1 MTIQDDKDKTAGFKE
16 LSFKYDGPKWDA
28 HVHLYKLEDVREF
41 VKYSQE
47 YNVKK
52 MTAIVREN
60 WKTYDNE
67 FPEKF
72 VFARFIMSQDLFKGD
87 IKGVVNDVQ
96 EMHDSGYPIAKFW
109 YAPRWRKYVEE
120 QYKTKIEGFRID
132 NPDLDPIFSKIEDLG
147 LILLFHISDP
157 DIFYETRYQPA
168 SYYGT
173 KTQHLEEFENIIS
186 RHPNMKVI
194 GAHMSGQPEH
204 LDDLG
209 KWFEKYP
216 NFYVDTSSAKW
227 MAREFSYDP
236 EGTAEFFVKYQD
248 RIMFGTDIVTGRTD
262 REPIPGYYYM
272 RYLSLLAL
280 LETDVRDLPLPVEDP
295 ENNNKTVI
303 NGLDLPMNVLR
314 KIYWE
319 NAKQLFD

>member
-1 MTIQDDKDKTAGFKE
+1 MTIQDDKNKTAGFRE
-16 LSFKYDGPKWDA
+16 IAFKYDGPKWDS
-28 HVHLYKLEDVREF
+28 HVHLYKMEDVREF
-41 VKYSQE
+41 VKYSQD
-47 YNVKK
+47 YNVEK
-52 MTAIVREN
+52 MTAIVRDD
-60 WKTYDNE
+60 WKTYDKE
-67 FPEKF
+67 FPGNF
-72 VFARFIMSQDLFKGD
+72 VFARFIQSQDLFTGD
-87 IKGVVNDVQ
+87 IQSVVKDVQ

-120 QYKTKIEGFRID
+120 QYKVDIEGFRID
-132 NPDLDPIFSKIEDLG
+132 NPELDPIFSKIEDLG
-147 LILLFHISDP
+147 LTLLFHISDP
-157 DIFYETRYQPA
+157 DIFYKTKYQPA

-173 KTQHLEEFENIIS
+173 KKQHLKEFENIVS

-194 GAHMSGQPEH
+194 GAHMCGQPEH

-227 MAREFSYDP
+227 MTREFSYDP
-236 EGTAEFFVKYQD
+236 EGTAEFFVTYQD

-280 LETDVRDLPLPVEDP
+280 LETDVRDLPLPVEDS
-295 ENNNKTVI
+295 ENDNKTVI
-303 NGLDLPMNVLR
+303 NGLDLPMKVLR

-319 NAKQLFD
+319 NAKKLFE